1 VLLVSGGGG
10 DDTPAPADQAT
21 PAPSQQTPAASGET
35 TVSPADTTVAVLNGT
50 TISGLARGVADDLR
64 DGGFKVPD
72 DLVSNAVEQN
82 RSATVVNYAEGA
94 REEARAVAEQIDVGS
109 DAIAPVDRNT
119 QTLGGRAKVVVIV
132 GADQQNQNQA
142 QP

>member
-1 VLLVSGGGG
+1 VLLASAGG
-10 DDTPAPADQAT
+10 DDGATQPANEAVAPPSEQPAT
-21 PAPSQQTPAASGET
+21 PSET
-35 TVSPADTTVAVLNGT
+35 VTPADTTVAVLNGT
-50 TISGLARGVADDLR
+50 TIAGLARGVADDLR

-94 REEARAVAEQIDVGS
+94 REEARAVAEQIDVGA

-119 QTLGGRAKVVVIV
+119 QTLGGRANVVVIV